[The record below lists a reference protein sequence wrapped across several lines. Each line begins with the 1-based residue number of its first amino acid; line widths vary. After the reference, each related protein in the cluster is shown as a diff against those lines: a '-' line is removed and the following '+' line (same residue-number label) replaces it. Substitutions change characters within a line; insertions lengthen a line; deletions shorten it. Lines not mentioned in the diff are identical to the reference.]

1 MNMFT
6 STVFVINYSLIAYVY
21 STSRMC
27 YVMRLPGFED
37 KRVTDHVMWTEQ
49 NMTSRLK
56 CAARCNQH
64 DLAEMCGY
72 NQNTGVCVAYNAT
85 FTDPSS
91 VIYYDDSGY
100 RMYSLCPGGP
110 ALGTCKTSA
119 DCLVANTFC
128 MEGECVCDMMF
139 VFSHAQGGCIQN
151 CSHYGTTFTRYVGY
165 ILREHNDIK
174 VESIPE
180 KDCQAACISET
191 SILCKTV
198 DYNPTSNN
206 CFLSSTGWSDA
217 PATSRAAD
225 AKYNMHIRHCDV

>member
-100 RMYSLCPGGP
+100 RMYSLCP
-110 ALGTCKTSA
+110 
-119 DCLVANTFC
+119 D
-128 MEGECVCDMMF
+128 
-139 VFSHAQGGCIQN
+139 